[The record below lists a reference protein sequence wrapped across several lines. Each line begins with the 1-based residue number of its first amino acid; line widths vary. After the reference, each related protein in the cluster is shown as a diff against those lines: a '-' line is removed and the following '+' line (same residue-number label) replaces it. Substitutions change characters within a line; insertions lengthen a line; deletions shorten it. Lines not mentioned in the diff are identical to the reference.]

1 MLTMPLYFG
10 SLDESYV
17 YAYVYAYAYVYV
29 YAKPALVKWSCRKTC
44 LLFTNDM
51 YFFAASL

>member
-1 MLTMPLYFG
+1 MPLYFG